1 MRLRP
6 RAANRPVRIDAARL
20 TEARRGRARGPD
32 MEALQEDAECA
43 IVANDGAALRDAIRR
58 GADVNGM
65 VPCTNAGTG
74 ARGIFPLLF
83 MATARGLAGICE
95 ILLAEGADTNI
106 GSTDNGSLPLH
117 CAAYHGYTAC
127 LRVLLRAG
135 ADANSRAND
144 ADAAPLHIACLKGRL
159 HAVKLLIAAGAH
171 KEARDDE
178 HRTPLRLAI
187 LEGHREVSLT
197 LLRAGAAI
205 KGLRSAEIQ
214 PKNSALHDYM
224 MNIIDTG
231 GWDAKVERHR
241 RPLMSILSNLAL
253 PHDAL
258 VVVLSFW
265 SPPGGR

>member
-1 MRLRP
+1 M
-6 RAANRPVRIDAARL
+6 
-20 TEARRGRARGPD
+20 
-32 MEALQEDAECA
+32 QEDAERA
-43 IVANDGAALRDAIRR
+43 IEANDGAALRDAIRR

-65 VPCTNAGTG
+65 VPCTNKGSG
-74 ARGIFPLLF
+74 ELGFFPLLF
-83 MATARGLAGICE
+83 MATARGLAGMCE

-106 GSTDNGSLPLH
+106 GSTDNGSVPLH
-117 CAAYHGYTAC
+117 CAAYHGCTAC

-135 ADANSRAND
+135 ADANSRAHTD
-144 ADAAPLHIACLKGRL
+144 ATPLHSACARGWL

-178 HRTPLRLAI
+178 HYIPLRYAL
-187 LEGHREVSLT
+187 LYGHREVSLT

-205 KGLRSAEIQ
+205 KGLRSAEIK